1 MEQGFDAIIVGAGPA
16 GCACGYTLAKA
27 GLQTL
32 IVERGKFA
40 GAKNTWGGA
49 LFGPTLSELIPEF
62 WKEAPVERFV
72 ASRRISFMA
81 GADCLSVDYTTPEFR
96 EPPYDGFVLLRSRFD
111 RWFAD
116 KTQQAGAIVA
126 PGLQADDVIREG
138 GRVTGIKAG
147 GDSIPGN
154 VVVACDGV
162 NSVLARKAGLGA
174 ELKAVD
180 VKQGVKE
187 VLALPREIIDQR
199 FGLSGEE
206 GMAWEFVGSCT
217 GGLPGGAFIYPNK
230 ESLSVG
236 LVVQLSALAEKGIK
250 ANDLL
255 EDFKRHPVIARLLAG
270 SNLVEYSAHLI
281 PVSGIHMMPKL
292 YSDGML
298 VAGDAAALV
307 IGTGLIL
314 EGANLA
320 IASGVEAARTII
332 KAKEKGDYSAASLAA
347 YEASLR
353 NSYVLKDLNTFSKAP
368 HFLENKRIYSTYP
381 ELACDFA
388 HRLFTSDGKPRK
400 QVFQLLRDSMKGKVS
415 LGQIALDLIRGR
427 GAL

>member
-1 MEQGFDAIIVGAGPA
+1 MEGFDAIIVGAGPA

-49 LFGPTLSELIPEF
+49 LFGPSLSELIPEF

-72 ASRRISFMA
+72 TDRKLSFLS
-81 GADCLSVDYTTPEFR
+81 GDHCLSMSYTSPEYR
-96 EPPYDGFVLLRSRFD
+96 QPPYEGFVLLRSKFD
-111 RWFAD
+111 RWFAG
-116 KTQQAGAIVA
+116 KAEKAGAILA
-126 PGLQADDVIREG
+126 SGLAADDLLYDGKQI
-138 GRVTGIKAG
+138 TGIKAG
-147 GDSIPGN
+147 GDSIPAG
-154 VVVACDGV
+154 VVIACDGV

-174 ELKAVD
+174 EFKAQD
-180 VKQGVKE
+180 MKQGVKE
-187 VLALPREIIDQR
+187 VLALPRDVIEQR
-199 FGLSGEE
+199 FGLSADE

-217 GGLPGGAFIYPNK
+217 QGVPGGAFIYTNK

-236 LVVQLSALAEKGIK
+236 VVVQLSALSRKGVS

-255 EDFKRHPVIARLLAG
+255 EGFKNHPAISRLIAG
-270 SNLVEYSAHLI
+270 STLVEYAGHLI
-281 PVSGIHMMPKL
+281 PVAGVNMMPKL

-320 IASGVEAARTII
+320 VTSGVKAAETVI
-332 KAKEKGDYSAASLAA
+332 KAKEKGDYSASSLAA
-347 YEASLR
+347 YETLLKATSE
-353 NSYVLKDLNTFSKAP
+353 LKDLNTFGKAP
-368 HFLENKRIYSTYP
+368 HFLENERIYSTYP
-381 ELACDFA
+381 DMACDFA
-388 HRLFTSDGKPRK
+388 HTLFTSNGKPRTK
-400 QVFQLLRDSMKGKVS
+400 LFPLLRKSMKGKTTFWQVA
-415 LGQIALDLIRGR
+415 IDLIRG
-427 GAL
+427 GQAL